1 MSRGLFILIACL
13 LVSVTTTA
21 APKKISFNRD
31 IRAILS
37 ENCYT
42 CHGPDANARKA
53 KLRLDV
59 RDEAVKERKGGT
71 FAIVPGEVKESELIY
86 RIMSDDPEERM
97 PPKESKLSLTAKQ
110 KSVLKQWVSEG
121 AEYEPHWAYLRPKRH
136 ALPQVKGSN
145 RVRNEIDNFIL
156 AELEKRRWHPSEEAD
171 RNAIIRRVSLDLTGL
186 PPTPAEVKQFTADES
201 PDAYAKLVDRL
212 LAKPTYGEHWARQ
225 WLDLARYADSAGY
238 ADDQP
243 RTIWAYRDWVI
254 RAFNRNL
261 PFDQF
266 TREQLAGDLFPKPT
280 NDQLIATAFHRN
292 TQTNSEGGTDDEEF
306 RNVAVVDR
314 VNTTMATWMGT
325 TIACAQCHDHKYD
338 PLSQEEFFKMF
349 AIFNNTEDAD
359 RRNESPLVS
368 IFSEEQKKKRAET
381 ELKVAVLQKELDHL
395 KATALD
401 GFEEWASAFEKP
413 VVTTLQEAQ
422 LQNGVL
428 SIQPLPGKFTGAQ
441 FNGVDADRLTLKFRP
456 TGEKNLKGR
465 FVRVTNVGANL
476 FLHLAE
482 VQVFSG
488 GQNVAPKGKASQST
502 TAFAGPAKYG
512 NDGNTNGDFTKK
524 STTHTAQENNPWWEV
539 DLGKE
544 LPIEKLAIWNRLG
557 AGLADRMKMH
567 RVEVFDADRKVVW
580 KKESNKVFK
589 VNVDYGLDGARLLPF
604 VPLPHSRLNGL
615 LRLAKPVEL
624 KEGDVLEIAIKNYK
638 TEKVKVSL
646 TTSTLAELEDAL
658 PKDVFSI
665 LRVPLVSR
673 TATHAKRLKDHFAA
687 NNPRTQAKAKEL
699 AEAKKQLEGMKG
711 STTVPVMK
719 EMAKARE
726 THIQVR
732 GNYKVTEG
740 RVSEGVPAVF
750 GVPVPGGKPNR
761 LALAEWILDDRNP
774 LTARV
779 IANRYWESIFGTGL
793 VRTSEEFGSQ
803 GELPSHPELLD
814 WLATELI
821 RLKWDTKAFVKLLV
835 TSATYRQSSKITSQ
849 HIENDPA
856 NRFYAHGPR
865 LRLTAEMIRDQAL
878 AVSGLLSSK
887 MYGVPVKPYQ
897 PSFGVS
903 AAFGPGMDWK
913 TSGGEDKY
921 RRGIYTHWRRTNP
934 YPSMTAFDAPNRN
947 VCTVRRVP
955 TNTPLQALVT
965 MNDPV
970 YIEAAQSLARRLVK
984 EGGATPHER
993 VSFGINLCLSRS
1005 PKRAEVSRL
1014 VALYTELLA
1023 DYQKDAA
1030 AAKLMATDPLGP
1042 LSDTAK
1048 KVRVGGL
1055 PELLAASIHGS
1066 PDVDIAVPNGTY
1078 TLQLLLYEGWE
1089 SRSADI
1095 VIEGNTIKEKFN
1107 QLNAQGGNFNHGSVL
1122 RHTFTL
1128 TDGNIDIEIKAHKAP
1143 NIHLGGLILS
1153 KGNGG
1158 SAVST
1163 AIVKNKSD
1171 LDFKDVL
1178 KAINFGDTINLSV
1191 GDVTFTSA
1199 AVNTTVD
1206 GVTNKASGDVYA
1218 GEHNQKLPTMQKKKT
1233 AKNANA
1239 SMKVEELAA
1248 WTVVCNV
1255 LLNLDEMFMKR

>member
-1 MSRGLFILIACL
+1 MNYVRNIISLSL
-13 LVSVTTTA
+13 LAAVSLDA
-21 APKKISFNRD
+21 APSKISFNRD
-31 IRAILS
+31 VRAILS

-42 CHGPDANARKA
+42 CHGPDVKARKA

-59 RDEAVKERKGGT
+59 RDEALKERKGGA
-71 FAIVPGEVKESELIY
+71 FAIVPGDVDGSELVY
-86 RIMSDDPEERM
+86 RIHTDDTDEIM
-97 PPKESKLSLTAKQ
+97 PPPESKLKLTIAQ
-110 KSVLKQWVSEG
+110 KATLKKWVAEG
-121 AEYEPHWAYLRPKRH
+121 AEYESHWAYVQPVRH
-136 ALPQVKGSN
+136 PLPQVKDPKQ
-145 RVRNEIDNFIL
+145 VRNAIDNFVF
-156 AELEKRRWHPSEEAD
+156 AELDRRNWKPSVEAD
-171 RNAIIRRVSLDLTGL
+171 RHAIIRRASLDLTGL

-254 RAFNRNL
+254 RALNSNL

-338 PLSQEEFFKMF
+338 PLSQEEYFKMF

-359 RRNESPLVS
+359 RRNESPFVS

-381 ELKVAVLQKELDHL
+381 ELKVSAVQKELDHL

-401 GFEEWASAFEKP
+401 GFEEWVGAFEKP
-413 VVTTLQEAQ
+413 VVFQSLGQRILVTALQEAQ
-422 LQNGVL
+422 LQKGML
-428 SIQPLPGKFTGAQ
+428 SVEPLAGKFTGAQ
-441 FNGVDADRLTLKFRP
+441 FDGVDASRLTLKLRP
-456 TGEKNLKGR
+456 KGEKNLKGR
-465 FVRVTNVGANL
+465 FVRVTNVGANAY
-476 FLHLAE
+476 LHLAE

-488 GQNVAPKGKASQST
+488 GQNVAPKGQARQST
-502 TAFAGPAKYG
+502 TAFDGPAKYG

-557 AGLADRMKMH
+557 AGLADRLKMH
-567 RVEVFDADRKVVW
+567 RVEVFDANRKVVW

-604 VPLPHSRLNGL
+604 VPLPHSKLNGL
-615 LRLAKPVEL
+615 IRLAKPVEL
-624 KEGDVLEIAIKNYK
+624 QDGDVLEVAIKNYK
-638 TEKVKVSL
+638 NEKVKVSL
-646 TTSTLAELEDAL
+646 TTSHLAELEDAL

-665 LRVPLVSR
+665 FRVPVATR
-673 TATHAKRLKDHFAA
+673 TAAHAKRLKDHFAA

-711 STTVPVMK
+711 TTTVPVMK
-719 EMAKARE
+719 EMAKSRA

-750 GVPVPGGKPNR
+750 GVPMKGGKPNR

-814 WLATELI
+814 WLATELV
-821 RLKWDTKAFVKLLV
+821 RLKWDTKAFLKLLV
-835 TSATYRQSSKITSQ
+835 TSATYLQSSKITPK

-865 LRLTAEMIRDQAL
+865 LRLTAEMIRDQSL

-970 YIEAAQSLARRLVK
+970 YVEAAQALARRLVK
-984 EGGATPHER
+984 EGGVTPHER

-1023 DYQKDAA
+1023 DYQKDAP

-1042 LSDTAK
+1042 L
-1048 KVRVGGL
+1048 
-1055 PELLAASIHGS
+1055 P
-1066 PDVDIAVPNGTY
+1066 
-1078 TLQLLLYEGWE
+1078 
-1089 SRSADI
+1089 
-1095 VIEGNTIKEKFN
+1095 
-1107 QLNAQGGNFNHGSVL
+1107 
-1122 RHTFTL
+1122 
-1128 TDGNIDIEIKAHKAP
+1128 
-1143 NIHLGGLILS
+1143 
-1153 KGNGG
+1153 
-1158 SAVST
+1158 
-1163 AIVKNKSD
+1163 
-1171 LDFKDVL
+1171 
-1178 KAINFGDTINLSV
+1178 
-1191 GDVTFTSA
+1191 
-1199 AVNTTVD
+1199 
-1206 GVTNKASGDVYA
+1206 A
-1218 GEHNQKLPTMQKKKT
+1218 G
-1233 AKNANA
+1233 
-1239 SMKVEELAA
+1239 MKPEELAA
-1248 WTVVCNV
+1248 LTVVGNV